1 MRAAERDTQLGE
13 QLVEVPTQPW
23 YVAMVLAS
31 KVYSRREIRRILQG
45 LDPVSQGRGGGGAR
59 GGLQGSRA
67 GQNATEYLE
76 QIVENPARRGLPD
89 FLPGQGSASSS
100 SRLHDDADEDFT
112 AVFFALFPVRKKVR
126 SWARTRGRNCSPSRA
141 HPRGE
146 LMRTGML
153 LGDVVT
159 SL

>member
-1 MRAAERDTQLGE
+1 M
-13 QLVEVPTQPW
+13 
-23 YVAMVLAS
+23 
-31 KVYSRREIRRILQG
+31 
-45 LDPVSQGRGGGGAR
+45 
-59 GGLQGSRA
+59 
-67 GQNATEYLE
+67 E
-76 QIVENPARRGLPD
+76 QIVDIPARRGLPD

-100 SRLHDDADEDFT
+100 SRLHVDADEDFT
-112 AVFFALFPVRKKVR
+112 GFFALFHFRKKVR